1 MYNISAYRESLST
14 FSLHAWGCT
23 GGVKGK
29 ICETLER
36 QEHKWGGRRV
46 GLECLEQDHKVK
58 SYRWEGKKGRDMR
71 RPLQGHT
78 ASGKSL
84 KLTGNSGENCFSQS
98 PKTASN
104 SSPSGRA
111 SKSMPCRKWWI
122 PMSSRLLWIKT
133 TKLLM
138 SLYKKQHS
146 IHWLSFKLFI
156 FLTII
161 SLC

>member
-1 MYNISAYRESLST
+1 MKSLVASINRMQIDFYLHCHSTESVRLSRDRST
-14 FSLHAWGCT
+14 NEVEEDLCLRVWSKT
-23 GGVKGK
+23 TRVKD
-29 ICETLER
+29 E
-36 QEHKWGGRRV
+36 
-46 GLECLEQDHKVK
+46 
-58 SYRWEGKKGRDMR
+58 KKKERDMR
-71 RPLQGHT
+71 HPCTGM

-84 KLTGNSGENCFSQS
+84 QLTGYLGENCFSQS
-98 PKTASN
+98 PKNASN

-111 SKSMPCRKWWI
+111 SKSISCRIWCK

-156 FLTII
+156 S
-161 SLC
+161 SLLNV

>member
-1 MYNISAYRESLST
+1 MICKHIILPHIQA
-14 FSLHAWGCT
+14 ACDT
-23 GGVKGK
+23 GGAKGSNLWDSR
-29 ICETLER
+29 ETGARMRWKKKKKKL
-36 QEHKWGGRRV
+36 GF
-46 GLECLEQDHKVK
+46 ECLDHK
-58 SYRWEGKKGRDMR
+58 SWRWEEKG
-71 RPLQGHT
+71 GHEKPPCEDT

-98 PKTASN
+98 PKKASN

-111 SKSMPCRKWWI
+111 SKSMSCRIWWK

-156 FLTII
+156 FLTFI
-161 SLC
+161 SLR